1 MMKVAAEGIS
11 GLAGLVTDKWEI
23 PALLVELISEGY
35 PTAEHGMNPGYTV
48 WYLVQKSLNL

>member
-1 MMKVAAEGIS
+1 MKVAAEGIS